1 MVKEFGRSQR
11 GVQFEILGLVGLF
24 WAYDKLLFFVY
35 LQVRNQSALW
45 QFLNVFSTKQSVKA
59 IIYQQECREHG

>member
-1 MVKEFGRSQR
+1 MLSSSMSVFPDGVLGGYIVYGSISVRRRAVSVVKEFGRSQR

-35 LQVRNQSALW
+35 L
-45 QFLNVFSTKQSVKA
+45 
-59 IIYQQECREHG
+59 